1 MGVWQKPKLEFL
13 PDRRS
18 VSVGGHPSK
27 IKKESKQ
34 DKNRVPRLPS
44 GTLLP
49 GCTTVI
55 MNKDS
60 LKIFTGRSNPDLGMK
75 IAEKLNIPLGRLA
88 IKNFADEEIWIKF
101 EDNIRNRDVFII
113 QSTNGPARNIL
124 ELVLI
129 LDAAVRA
136 SAKSVTAV
144 IPYFGY
150 ARQDRKDT
158 PRVPISARV
167 MVDMFT
173 AAGANRIVTMDLHS
187 TQIQGFATIPFDHLY
202 SRMILLSKI
211 KAVGLDPDNSAVL
224 APDVGSARMSQAYA
238 KRLGM
243 HFALIDKR
251 RYAPNRAEVMHLIGT
266 LDGKDVLI
274 IDDMIDTAGTL
285 VNAAAAAMKNGAKS
299 VTAVATHALLS
310 GSAVKRLEQS
320 PISNLI
326 VTDTVAISQK
336 KNLKYENCNCS

>member
-1 MGVWQKPKLEFL
+1 M
-13 PDRRS
+13 
-18 VSVGGHPSK
+18 SK
-27 IKKESKQ
+27 ETI
-34 DKNRVPRLPS
+34 
-44 GTLLP
+44 
-49 GCTTVI
+49 
-55 MNKDS
+55 
-60 LKIFTGRSNPDLGMK
+60 KIFTGRSNPKLGEK
-75 IAEKLNIPLGRLA
+75 IAAALNVSLGKLS
-88 IKNFADEEIWIKF
+88 IKDFADGEIWVKF
-101 EDNIRNRDVFII
+101 EENIRARDVYII
-113 QSTNGPARNIL
+113 QSTHGPAQNIL

-173 AAGANRIVTMDLHS
+173 AAGANRIVSMDLHS
-187 TQIQGFATIPFDHLY
+187 TQIQGFANIPFDHLY
-202 SRMILLSKI
+202 SRMVLMDKI
-211 KAVGLDPDNSAVL
+211 KALGLDPGNSVVL

-243 HFALIDKR
+243 YFALIDKR
-251 RYAPNRAEVMHLIGT
+251 RYAPNKAEVMHLIGD

-274 IDDMIDTAGTL
+274 IDDMIDTAGTI
-285 VNAAAAAMKNGAKS
+285 VNAAEAAQENGANS

-310 GSAVKRLEQS
+310 RPAVERIKDSA
-320 PISNLI
+320 ISELI
-326 VTDTVAISQK
+326 VTDTVNISKDKIFDKMKIITVSNIFAEAINRIHEGESVSS
-336 KNLKYENCNCS
+336 LFEF

>member
-1 MGVWQKPKLEFL
+1 
-13 PDRRS
+13 
-18 VSVGGHPSK
+18 
-27 IKKESKQ
+27 
-34 DKNRVPRLPS
+34 
-44 GTLLP
+44 
-49 GCTTVI
+49 
-55 MNKDS
+55 MNKNTI
-60 LKIFTGRSNPDLGMK
+60 KIFTGRSNPDLGMK
-75 IAEKLNIPLGRLA
+75 IAEHLNVELGKLTVRD
-88 IKNFADEEIWIKF
+88 FADGEIRIKF
-101 EDNIRNRDVFII
+101 EENIRSKDVFII
-113 QSTNGPARNIL
+113 QSTNSPSRNIL

-173 AAGANRIVTMDLHS
+173 GTGAERIVTMDLHS

-202 SRMILLSKI
+202 SRMVLLDEI
-211 KAVGLDPDNSAVL
+211 KDLGLDPENCTVL
-224 APDVGSARMSQAYA
+224 SPDMGSARMSQAYA

-251 RYAPNRAEVMHLIGT
+251 RYAPNKAEVMHLIGT

-285 VNAAAAAMKNGAKS
+285 VNAAEAAMKNGAKS
-299 VTAVATHALLS
+299 VIAVATHPLLS
-310 GSAVKRLEQS
+310 GPAVERLEQS
-320 PISNLI
+320 PISKLI
-326 VTDTVAISQK
+326 VTDTVTIPEEKKLKNMKIVTVAEIFAEAINRIHKGESVSS
-336 KNLKYENCNCS
+336 LFEF